1 MTDEAAAIVQDLD
14 AEGRL
19 YADMLGLARS
29 QREAVARKDYEAVAS
44 LLDRKQALMER
55 IEAIEKRLGPAK
67 QGWPELKARLSEEE
81 VRAVQARVEA
91 VGATLKLLMAEEE
104 GVRADLARMQNS
116 VGAELRNLMQSRK
129 GTKAYGGPGVGKPD
143 PRFFDRKE

>member
-1 MTDEAAAIVQDLD
+1 MTDAEMIKADLD

-19 YADMLGLARS
+19 YADMLGLARA

-44 LLDRKQALMER
+44 LLDRKQAVMEK
-55 IEAIEKRLGPAK
+55 IEAVEKRLGPAK
-67 QGWPELKARLSEEE
+67 QGWPELKARLADEE
-81 VRAVQARVEA
+81 VRAVQERVEA

-104 GVRADLARMQNS
+104 GVRADLARMQS
-116 VGAELRNLMQSRK
+116 AVGADLRNLMQSRK
-129 GTKAYGGPGVGKPD
+129 GTKAYGGPGAGKAD